1 VIAALD
7 PARGSRST
15 RRVGVEVV
23 RMTTGAVVAA
33 LLGACFGLIGGAAA
47 PEPTTVIS
55 RELLDAAVARGAVR
69 VIVMLTV
76 PDDAD
81 AAAIAATKQALW
93 SDLAGTTYRVLRDLP
108 AFAAV
113 VLEAS
118 PDALRALGRSARVEH
133 VAEENPRPP
142 QR

>member
-1 VIAALD
+1 M
-7 PARGSRST
+7 

-23 RMTTGAVVAA
+23 RVRTGAVVAA
-33 LLGACFGLIGGAAA
+33 LLGATFGLIVGGAAA
-47 PEPTTVIS
+47 AEPTTVIS
-55 RELLDAAVARGAVR
+55 RELLDAAVARGTVR

-76 PDDAD
+76 PDSAD
-81 AAAIAATKQALW
+81 KAAIAATKQALW

-118 PDALRALGRSARVEH
+118 PDTLRALGRSARVEH
-133 VAEENPRPP
+133 VAEESPRPR